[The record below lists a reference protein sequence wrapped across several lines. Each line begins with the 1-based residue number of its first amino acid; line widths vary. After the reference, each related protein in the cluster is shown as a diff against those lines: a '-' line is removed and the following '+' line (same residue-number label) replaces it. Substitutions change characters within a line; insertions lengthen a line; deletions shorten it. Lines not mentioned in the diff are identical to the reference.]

1 MKRPVAC
8 GLYVLEAL
16 AMGVPVVEPAIGA
29 FPELLEMTGGGVL
42 CGPAGRPA
50 EGRFDQTRLR
60 RAAPDQTR
68 LRRAEALAAAM
79 KPLLLNPGTHASSE
93 SRAGANPPSAG
104 CLKNS
109 MSSKLLKKWCVY
121 TRWLCSSFTEDNDA

>member
-79 KPLLLNPGTHASSE
+79 KPLLLEPDYARQLGKQG
-93 SRAGANPPSAG
+93 R
-104 CLKNS
+104 
-109 MSSKLLKKWCVY
+109 SKPAFGGVFEKFNFEQTAEEMVRIYKVIVQQFH
-121 TRWLCSSFTEDNDA
+121 RG